1 MIYDRLAD
9 GQDEIKVC
17 FPLWQ
22 RTVEWLGS
30 VVLTP
35 FSVQET
41 TMQHL
46 ELFAADGLRTLCL
59 AVKELDRDTYDEWN
73 AKYNQAALQISGR
86 EAAVPTYYLARWLPR
101 VSQLTLRPMI
111 FARSRLTP
119 SRRRSRRT

>member
-1 MIYDRLAD
+1 MA
-9 GQDEIKVC
+9 
-17 FPLWQ
+17 
-22 RTVEWLGS
+22 RTTSKYVFRYGNQATVGWLGS

-86 EAAVPTYYLARWLPR
+86 EAAVPTTLLAGLL
-101 VSQLTLRPMI
+101 V
-111 FARSRLTP
+111 FP
-119 SRRRSRRT
+119 S

>member
-9 GQDEIKVC
+9 GQDDIRVC

-22 RTVEWLGS
+22 PRDRLRL

-35 FSVQET
+35 LSVQET

-86 EAAVPTYYLARWLPR
+86 EAAVPTTLLAGLF
-101 VSQLTLRPMI
+101 V
-111 FARSRLTP
+111 FP
-119 SRRRSRRT
+119 S